1 MRSTSLLLLL
11 IFLLSCSENKEKKE
25 SPNFILFLVDDQG
38 WSGTSV
44 NMSDNI
50 DSSGSLYFETP
61 NLERLASS
69 GMRFSRGYSSSPV
82 CSPSRYSI
90 QYAQSA
96 ARLKMI
102 RVGMNTKHID
112 HNKTITIPKK
122 LKEINSNYVT
132 AHFGKWGIDAEPS
145 LLGYDYDDGK
155 NGNKEGVFINN
166 KTQWNTTFSDDPKKI
181 FSLAEKA
188 VDFLDQQK
196 KSKKPFFLQVSHY
209 AVHTNIISKEETH
222 KKYLGKDKT
231 RSTDNAGFA
240 AMTENLDEGLG
251 IILDKLEELNLT
263 DNTYIIYTSDNGSVP
278 TIPAKRY
285 YKESI
290 NFPLSRGKWDA
301 MEGGIRVPFIVSGP
315 GIQKMSESKVPVVGY
330 DILPTIV
337 DLAGSD
343 IQNKEDIDGGSF
355 KKILLS
361 GKDVEINRHYPG
373 IIFHVPYENK
383 IALARA
389 HSSNIKNNFKLIKF
403 RNNNELVLYDIDND
417 FMEAENL
424 LEQYPEL
431 TDELESLLDGY
442 LFKFKS
448 LKWQNGINWKN
459 VNVNKVNSF
468 YE

>member
-155 NGNKEGVFINN
+155 NGNKEGVFMNN
-166 KTQWNTTFSDDPKKI
+166 KTQWSTTFSDDPKKY
-181 FSLAEKA
+181 LA
-188 VDFLDQQK
+188 
-196 KSKKPFFLQVSHY
+196 
-209 AVHTNIISKEETH
+209 
-222 KKYLGKDKT
+222 
-231 RSTDNAGFA
+231 
-240 AMTENLDEGLG
+240 
-251 IILDKLEELNLT
+251 
-263 DNTYIIYTSDNGSVP
+263 
-278 TIPAKRY
+278 
-285 YKESI
+285 
-290 NFPLSRGKWDA
+290 
-301 MEGGIRVPFIVSGP
+301 
-315 GIQKMSESKVPVVGY
+315 
-330 DILPTIV
+330 
-337 DLAGSD
+337 
-343 IQNKEDIDGGSF
+343 
-355 KKILLS
+355 
-361 GKDVEINRHYPG
+361 
-373 IIFHVPYENK
+373 
-383 IALARA
+383 
-389 HSSNIKNNFKLIKF
+389 
-403 RNNNELVLYDIDND
+403 
-417 FMEAENL
+417 
-424 LEQYPEL
+424 
-431 TDELESLLDGY
+431 
-442 LFKFKS
+442 
-448 LKWQNGINWKN
+448 
-459 VNVNKVNSF
+459 
-468 YE
+468 